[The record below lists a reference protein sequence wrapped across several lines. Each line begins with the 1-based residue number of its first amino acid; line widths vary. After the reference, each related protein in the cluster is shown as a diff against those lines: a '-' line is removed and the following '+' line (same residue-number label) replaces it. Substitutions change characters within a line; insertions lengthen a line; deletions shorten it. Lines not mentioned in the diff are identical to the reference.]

1 MLEVQNGVA
10 NSTVDEAVLFPF
22 DNHSIPFSTGLR
34 LQLIP
39 GKTPYN
45 IPPIVMRS
53 GSPGEPDDEKVIF
66 YGTVIEI
73 DGELRMWYQAQ
84 SSQDSA
90 RRLGYAVSE
99 DGVHWEKPKLGLVE
113 FNGTRENNIVDLFD
127 GQPVLIS
134 CPILY
139 DPEDPDPDRRFK
151 MAIETSLYTNQ
162 LAVAY
167 SADGL
172 RWQASPNNPVAPAQE
187 TGSVVKLNGCYY
199 VTSQDELGYHGSHFG
214 IARKMVTFASYDFE
228 TWTQAPC
235 LGFQRDNIPP
245 RPMAPHHNMS
255 EEAHQGA
262 MLWNRGNV
270 IIGVYDMWH
279 GNPLGEQ
286 DRIDMDLGLVVSND
300 ALHYREPI
308 PDFKLIPAAGELE
321 APLGYGKAVNH
332 AHGPAMVNRGDKT
345 MMWYGMFFGNGI
357 RLATWHRDRLGC
369 FETFDE
375 MLPGEREFFPI
386 TRPEPHFIS
395 CVMRTDRSPA
405 KVFANAVAS
414 PQSPLTVEVLDE
426 QFRPLP
432 GYSGD
437 DCVPL
442 VEDGFRQP
450 VVWKSGDALPSAG
463 AASFRLQ
470 VNYGGG
476 VRPEDAKLYALYVA
490 DDG

>member
-1 MLEVQNGVA
+1 MLEVQNGVPNA
-10 NSTVDEAVLFPF
+10 TVNEAVLFPF

-45 IPPIVMRS
+45 KPPIVVRS
-53 GSPGEPDDEKVIF
+53 GSPGEPDDTQVYL

-84 SSQDSA
+84 GSLDRG
-90 RRLGYAVSE
+90 RRLGYAVSD

-113 FNGTRENNIVDLFD
+113 YNGTKENNIVDLFD
-127 GQPVLIS
+127 GQPVLTS

-139 DPEDPDPDRRFK
+139 EPEDPDPDRRFK
-151 MAIETSLYTNQ
+151 MAIETSLYTNK

-172 RWQASPNNPVAPAQE
+172 RWKESPNNPVGPAQE
-187 TGSVVKLNGCYY
+187 TGSVVKHNGCYY

-228 TWTQAPC
+228 TWTRASC
-235 LGFQRDNIPP
+235 LSFQRDNIPP

-262 MLWNRGNV
+262 MLWSRGNV

-279 GNPLGEQ
+279 GNPMGEQ
-286 DRIDMDLGLVVSND
+286 TLIDIDLGMVVSND

-321 APLGYGKAVNH
+321 APTGFGKALTH
-332 AHGPAMVNRGDKT
+332 AHGPAMLNRGDRT
-345 MMWYGMFFGNGI
+345 MMW
-357 RLATWHRDRLGC
+357 
-369 FETFDE
+369 
-375 MLPGEREFFPI
+375 
-386 TRPEPHFIS
+386 
-395 CVMRTDRSPA
+395 
-405 KVFANAVAS
+405 
-414 PQSPLTVEVLDE
+414 
-426 QFRPLP
+426 
-432 GYSGD
+432 
-437 DCVPL
+437 
-442 VEDGFRQP
+442 
-450 VVWKSGDALPSAG
+450 
-463 AASFRLQ
+463 
-470 VNYGGG
+470 
-476 VRPEDAKLYALYVA
+476 
-490 DDG
+490 

>member
-1 MLEVQNGVA
+1 MIEVSNGVPNA
-10 NSTVDEAVLFPF
+10 TVDEAVLFPF
-22 DNHSIPFSTGLR
+22 DNHTIPFSTGLR
-34 LQLIP
+34 LQLLP

-45 IPPIVMRS
+45 IPPIVLRN
-53 GSPGEPDDEKVIF
+53 GAPGEPDDETVCF
-66 YGTVIEI
+66 YGTVIEM
-73 DGELRMWYQAQ
+73 DGELRMWYQ
-84 SSQDSA
+84 SKGSLDGG
-90 RRLGYAVSE
+90 RRLSYAVSE
-99 DGVHWEKPKLGLVE
+99 DGVHWEKPNLGLVE
-113 FNGTRENNIVDLFD
+113 YNGTKENNIVDLFD
-127 GQPVLIS
+127 GQPVLTS

-139 DPEDPDPDRRFK
+139 EPEDLDPNRRFK

-167 SADGL
+167 SSDGL
-172 RWQASPNNPVAPAQE
+172 RWQASANNPVAPAQE
-187 TGSVVKLNGCYY
+187 TGSVVKHNGCYY

-228 TWTQAPC
+228 TWTQASC
-235 LGFQRDNIPP
+235 LSFQRDNVPP

-286 DRIDMDLGLVVSND
+286 TLIDMDLGLVVSND

-308 PDFKLIPAAGELE
+308 PDFKLIPAAGERE
-321 APLGYGKAVNH
+321 APAGYGKAITH
-332 AHGPAMVNRGDKT
+332 AHGPAVINRGDTT
-345 MMWYGMFFGNGI
+345 MMWYGMFFGTGV
-357 RLATWHRDRLGC
+357 RLATWHRDRLGR

-375 MLPGEREFFPI
+375 VLPGEGEFFPI
-386 TRPEPHFIS
+386 TRPDPHFIS
-395 CVMRTDRSPA
+395 CAMRADRSPA
-405 KVFANAVAS
+405 KVFANADAS
-414 PQSPLTVEVLDE
+414 QHGPLTVEVLDE

-437 DCVPL
+437 DCLPL

-450 VVWKSGDALPSAG
+450 VFWKNKDALPSAG
-463 AASFRLQ
+463 EPFRLR

-476 VRPEDAKLYALYVA
+476 VRPEDARLYALYVVETA
-490 DDG
+490 E